1 LFAGNQYDTAV
12 PIYLQIIERIEQKL
26 VTGEWRAGERV
37 PAVRE
42 LAAEFGVNPNT
53 MQRALAELERNG
65 LVYSERTAGRFVTP
79 DEQRI
84 RRLRGE
90 KSDEVVRD
98 FLRRM
103 AQMGCT
109 HEEIRRLLEKHSAPP
124 DGGEQTNT
132 KG

>member
-1 LFAGNQYDTAV
+1 MFAENQYNTAV

-26 VTGEWRAGERV
+26 LTGEWRAGERV
-37 PAVRE
+37 PAVRD

-53 MQRALAELERNG
+53 MQRALAELERSG

-84 RRLRGE
+84 RQLREE
-90 KSDEVVRD
+90 KSGEAVRE

-109 HEEIRRLLEKHSAPP
+109 REEVRRLLEKHGSDPP
-124 DGGEQTNT
+124 DGEEG
-132 KG
+132 

>member
-1 LFAGNQYDTAV
+1 MFAGNQYNTAV

-26 VTGEWRAGERV
+26 LTGEWRAGERV
-37 PAVRE
+37 PAVRD

-53 MQRALAELERNG
+53 MQRALAELERSG

-84 RRLRGE
+84 RQLREE
-90 KSDEVVRD
+90 KSAEAVRE

-109 HEEIRRLLEKHSAPP
+109 REEVRRLLEKHGSDPP
-124 DGGEQTNT
+124 DGEEG
-132 KG
+132 

>member
-1 LFAGNQYDTAV
+1 MFAENQYNTAV

-26 VTGEWRAGERV
+26 LTGEWRAGERV
-37 PAVRE
+37 PAVRD

-53 MQRALAELERNG
+53 MQRALAALERSG

-84 RRLRGE
+84 RQLREE
-90 KSDEVVRD
+90 KSAEAVRE

-109 HEEIRRLLEKHSAPP
+109 REEVRRLLEKHGSDPP
-124 DGGEQTNT
+124 DGEEG
-132 KG
+132 

>member
-1 LFAGNQYDTAV
+1 MFAENQYNTAV

-26 VTGEWRAGERV
+26 LTGEWRAGERV
-37 PAVRE
+37 PAVRD

-53 MQRALAELERNG
+53 MQRALAELERSG

-84 RRLRGE
+84 RQLREE
-90 KSDEVVRD
+90 KSAEAVRE

-109 HEEIRRLLEKHSAPP
+109 RKEVRRLLEKHGSDPP
-124 DGGEQTNT
+124 DGEEG
-132 KG
+132 

>member
-1 LFAGNQYDTAV
+1 MFAGNQYNTAV

-26 VTGEWRAGERV
+26 LTGEWRAGERV
-37 PAVRE
+37 PAVRD

-53 MQRALAELERNG
+53 MQRALAELERSG

-84 RRLRGE
+84 RQLREE
-90 KSDEVVRD
+90 KSGEAVRE

-109 HEEIRRLLEKHSAPP
+109 REEVRRLLEKHGSDPP
-124 DGGEQTNT
+124 DGEEG
-132 KG
+132 

>member
-1 LFAGNQYDTAV
+1 MFAGNQYNTAV

-26 VTGEWRAGERV
+26 LTGEWRAGERV
-37 PAVRE
+37 PAVRD

-53 MQRALAELERNG
+53 MQRALAVLERSG

-84 RRLRGE
+84 RQLREE
-90 KSDEVVRD
+90 KSGEAVRE

-109 HEEIRRLLEKHSAPP
+109 REEVRRLLEKHGSDPP
-124 DGGEQTNT
+124 DGEEG
-132 KG
+132 

>member
-1 LFAGNQYDTAV
+1 MRD
-12 PIYLQIIERIEQKL
+12 
-26 VTGEWRAGERV
+26 
-37 PAVRE
+37 

-53 MQRALAELERNG
+53 MQRALAELERSG

-84 RRLRGE
+84 RQLREE
-90 KSDEVVRD
+90 KSGEAVRE

-109 HEEIRRLLEKHSAPP
+109 REEVRRLLEKHGSAPP
-124 DGGEQTNT
+124 DGEEG
-132 KG
+132 

>member
-1 LFAGNQYDTAV
+1 MFAENQYDTAV

-53 MQRALAELERNG
+53 MQRALAELERSG

-84 RRLRGE
+84 RRLREE

-103 AQMGCT
+103 TQMGCT
-109 HEEIRRLLEKHSAPP
+109 REEVLRLLEKHSAPP
-124 DGGEQTNT
+124 DGGEQTKT

>member
-1 LFAGNQYDTAV
+1 
-12 PIYLQIIERIEQKL
+12 
-26 VTGEWRAGERV
+26 
-37 PAVRE
+37 
-42 LAAEFGVNPNT
+42 
-53 MQRALAELERNG
+53 M
-65 LVYSERTAGRFVTP
+65 YSELTAGRFVTP

-109 HEEIRRLLEKHSAPP
+109 NEEIRRLLEKHSAPP

>member
-1 LFAGNQYDTAV
+1 MFAGNQYNTAV

-26 VTGEWRAGERV
+26 LTGEWRAGERV
-37 PAVRE
+37 PAVRD

-53 MQRALAELERNG
+53 MQRALAELERSG

-79 DEQRI
+79 DEPRI
-84 RRLRGE
+84 RQLREE
-90 KSDEVVRD
+90 KSGEAVRE

-109 HEEIRRLLEKHSAPP
+109 REEVRRLLEKHGSDPP
-124 DGGEQTNT
+124 DGEEG
-132 KG
+132 

>member
-1 LFAGNQYDTAV
+1 MFAENQYNTAV

-26 VTGEWRAGERV
+26 LTGEWRAGERV
-37 PAVRE
+37 PAVRD

-53 MQRALAELERNG
+53 MQRALAELERSG

-84 RRLRGE
+84 RQLREE
-90 KSDEVVRD
+90 KSAEAVRE

-109 HEEIRRLLEKHSAPP
+109 REEVRRLLEKHGSDPP
-124 DGGEQTNT
+124 DGEEG
-132 KG
+132 